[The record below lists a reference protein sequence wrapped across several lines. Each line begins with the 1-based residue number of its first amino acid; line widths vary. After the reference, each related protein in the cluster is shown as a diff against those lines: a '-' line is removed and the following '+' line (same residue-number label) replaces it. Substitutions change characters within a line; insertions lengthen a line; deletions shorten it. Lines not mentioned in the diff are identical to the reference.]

1 MPVAASMLR
10 VFASCLVLSL
20 AACGPEPQDNIF
32 MSSPTADVEKVAPV
46 NYRDVEWTD
55 LMPKEDLDALLKP
68 PEDLT
73 NIPDGSEMD
82 LISSQISNAALQANS
97 SRYQQA
103 LTSTRVVESFNNQQ
117 IRIPGFI
124 VPVDFDDNQMTT
136 RFFLV
141 PYFGACIHVPPP
153 PPNQIILVD
162 YPQGIKV
169 NELYD
174 AFQISGLLKTSL
186 FQHEMATSAYLLD
199 AAKVE
204 PYVETDAV
212 PAS

>member
-1 MPVAASMLR
+1 MSATVSLSR
-10 VFASCLVLSL
+10 IFALCLAMQL
-20 AACGPEPQDNIF
+20 AACGPEPQEAA
-32 MSSPTADVEKVAPV
+32 STSASTAGMQSAAPV
-46 NYRDVEWTD
+46 SYRDVEWTD
-55 LMPKEDLDALLKP
+55 LMPKEDLEALLKP

-82 LISSQISNAALQANS
+82 QISNQISNAVLQANS

-103 LTSTRVVESFNNQQ
+103 LTSSKVVESFNNQQ

-169 NELYD
+169 DELYD

-186 FQHEMATSAYLLD
+186 FQHEMATSAYLLE
-199 AAKVE
+199 AAKVA
-204 PYVETDAV
+204 PYVETDAI

>member
-1 MPVAASMLR
+1 
-10 VFASCLVLSL
+10 
-20 AACGPEPQDNIF
+20 

-103 LTSTRVVESFNNQQ
+103 LTSTRVVESFNNLQ

>member
-1 MPVAASMLR
+1 MSVAASLR
-10 VFASCLVLSL
+10 CAFALCLVLPL
-20 AACGPEPQDNIF
+20 AGCGPEPQD
-32 MSSPTADVEKVAPV
+32 SAATSTGDAALAQAVE
-46 NYRDVEWTD
+46 YRDVEWTD
-55 LMPKEDLDALLKP
+55 LMPKEDLEALLNP
-68 PEDLT
+68 PEDIM

-82 LISSQISNAALQANS
+82 QISGQISNAIAQAS
-97 SRYQQA
+97 DSRYQQA
-103 LTSTRVVESFNNQQ
+103 LSSTNVVEAFNNQQ

-124 VPVDFDDNQMTT
+124 VPIDFDDNQMTT

-169 NELYD
+169 DELYD
-174 AFQISGLLKTSL
+174 PFHISGLLKTSL
-186 FQHEMATSAYLLD
+186 FQHEMATSAYLLE

-204 PYVETDAV
+204 LYVEA
-212 PAS
+212 PAG